1 MSSLTQKISKVFVIH
16 YKKLTNRKEYLINYF
31 KSKNITNYE
40 FRNNF
45 QREDLTT
52 DIVNHYFKSNKFE
65 RENLSTKAAESYFKL
80 NNFDNVT
87 TDIAD
92 FYFKL
97 NILNSAQICIT
108 IEHIE
113 TYKEIVNRT
122 SDNDD
127 SWYLILEDDAMFFEN
142 FVNDINL
149 YLDNV
154 PQDAEYLDISDYFT
168 IRSQNMWERKDSTR
182 TNCGYLIKRST
193 CVKLLS
199 TIVPFEYPI
208 DHELNKQLK
217 MHNIKTYWSNKS
229 LIHHGSGTHY
239 HGSYTH

>member
-127 SWYLILEDDAMFFEN
+127 SWYLILEDDAINIHPDFNKIILDTFKLLP
-142 FVNDINL
+142 NDW
-149 YLDNV
+149 
-154 PQDAEYLDISDYFT
+154 DILLLGF
-168 IRSQNMWERKDSTR
+168 
-182 TNCGYLIKRST
+182 LIKIGENET
-193 CVKLLS
+193 
-199 TIVPFEYPI
+199 
-208 DHELNKQLK
+208 LK
-217 MHNIKTYWSNKS
+217 
-229 LIHHGSGTHY
+229 THY
-239 HGSYTH
+239 SKRGLNLVGNTHTKKLSV